1 VRAVPLLL
9 AVACTEGRASPE
21 AYTSPPPAVTAPQP
35 EDAAADGPGP
45 VAPSLAA
52 RAAVLVHDA
61 GSGWCTEGLEA
72 LDDETCLVVPQSTVQ
87 SPRTLLIYLHGV
99 IAPTGQP
106 QSFVQGIVRDDA
118 RARGYVA
125 LLPRGVRGIGPVK
138 THDWWAW
145 PTDAAAYAAH
155 ARSMVAGWLAKRRA
169 IEEALG
175 APFERTY
182 LAGSSNGAYFV
193 TILALRGDI
202 AVDGFAAISGG
213 ARGGR
218 QASGLPAVRPPFFV
232 GYGSLDEAKGDP
244 MGLGA
249 LLVEAGWPHRL
260 VEHPVP
266 HGLRGVFLEDAFS
279 YWQAP

>member
-1 VRAVPLLL
+1 MRALLLLL
-9 AVACTEGRASPE
+9 AVACTAGQASPAAPPAEPAPAPPIEPDE
-21 AYTSPPPAVTAPQP
+21 APPPS
-35 EDAAADGPGP
+35 DFD
-45 VAPSLAA
+45 
-52 RAAVLVHDA
+52 RAASLVHDA

-72 LDDETCLVVPQSTVQ
+72 MDDGTCFVVPESGVR

-99 IAPTGQP
+99 IAPSGQP
-106 QSFVQGIVRDDA
+106 QAFVQGIVRDDA

-125 LLPRGVRGIGPVK
+125 LVPRGVRGIGPPK

-145 PTDAAAYAAH
+145 PTDASAYAAH
-155 ARSMVAGWLAKRRA
+155 AKTMVEGWLARKRA

-202 AVDGFAAISGG
+202 TVDGFAAISGG

-218 QASGLPAVRPPFFV
+218 LVSQLPAERPPFFV
-232 GYGSLDEAKGDP
+232 GDGSLDEARGDP
-244 MGLGA
+244 VGLAGF
-249 LLVEAGWPHRL
+249 LEEAGWPHRR
-260 VEHPVP
+260 VEHRVP
-266 HGLRGVFLEDAFS
+266 HGLRDVYLEDAFS